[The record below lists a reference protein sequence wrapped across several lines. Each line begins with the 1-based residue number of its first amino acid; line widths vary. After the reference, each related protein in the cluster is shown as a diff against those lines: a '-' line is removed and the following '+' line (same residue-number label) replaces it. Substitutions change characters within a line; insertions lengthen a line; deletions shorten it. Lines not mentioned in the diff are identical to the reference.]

1 MQQPVAGLFAT
12 TGQDATRSL
21 NRIEVLAQHVDG
33 GLRNR
38 EHALDFIG
46 SQHSCHGSRENSDIV
61 LHLAGV
67 NDGVNA
73 GVNAGVYE
81 YRGLRVV
88 GDAMRKPY
96 CNSDQFGRLRES

>member
-1 MQQPVAGLFAT
+1 
-12 TGQDATRSL
+12 
-21 NRIEVLAQHVDG
+21 
-33 GLRNR
+33 
-38 EHALDFIG
+38 
-46 SQHSCHGSRENSDIV
+46 V